1 MKSPEVLLSI
11 SDLTTVFHKDEGV
24 LNAVDGIDLTIQ
36 KGQIFG
42 LVGES
47 GSGKTVTALS
57 IMNLIEEPG
66 EIVSGSI
73 IFRGIS
79 LLKLAED
86 RMAELRGDQ
95 ISMVFQDPQIRL
107 NPVFPVG
114 DQIAEIFTL
123 HQGLDR
129 KEAKKQAV
137 HKMEQVGIPD
147 PEWMMGAYAHQ
158 LSGGQAQRV
167 MIAMAIALKPEL
179 IIADEPTSA
188 LDVTIQAQILEL
200 FDELNANDA
209 TSILLISHD
218 LGVIAELAD
227 RVAVMYAGVIVEEA
241 SVESL
246 FDHRL
251 HPYTGGLIASL
262 PNSEEEA
269 ERLQTIPG
277 ALLDRADLPPG
288 CRFSPRC
295 SARVDFGL
303 MICESHE
310 PDIIERS
317 PGHFVRCWLYQDGE
331 GHRAPLRSGLG
342 LRLWF

>member
-1 MKSPEVLLSI
+1 MKLSTPLLEI
-11 SDLTTVFHKDEGV
+11 SDLRTVFNKNEGV
-24 LNAVDGIDLTIQ
+24 LNAVDGIDLKIQ
-36 KGQIFG
+36 QGQIFG

-73 IFRGIS
+73 IFRGVS
-79 LLKLAED
+79 LLKLTED
-86 RMAELRGDQ
+86 EMAELRGDQ

-107 NPVFPVG
+107 NPVFPIG
-114 DQIAEIFTL
+114 DQIVEIFTL
-123 HQGLDR
+123 HKGLDR
-129 KEAKKQAV
+129 KEAKKQAI
-137 HKMEQVGIPD
+137 HKMELVGIPD
-147 PEWMMGAYAHQ
+147 PEWMMGAYAYQ

-167 MIAMAIALKPEL
+167 MIAMAIALNPEL

-200 FDELNANDA
+200 FAELSASDT

-241 SVESL
+241 GVASL

-262 PNSEEEA
+262 PDPEEQS
-269 ERLQTIPG
+269 ERLKTIPG

-295 SARVDFGL
+295 GARVEFGL
-303 MICESHE
+303 TICEKHE

-317 PGHFVRCWLYQDGE
+317 PGHLVRCWLYQDGDD
-331 GHRAPLRSGLG
+331 HRAPL
-342 LRLWF
+342 